1 MPLEAHSLTALQQL
15 LAEHKIPPPFQDLLF
30 PSECTG
36 ALPAGL
42 PIPPSRTGCPPS
54 VSLSSPSF
62 ASHYNPTMLSGQQS
76 FDPHKASPLSSMAL
90 PKPIIQF
97 GQQECSLTASD
108 PAASAASSLSNVK
121 LDRQELG
128 SHNHSTLLYQQLLD
142 FHLSKHKNTHI
153 QQPYHVTMTECDT
166 VQNQQPNI
174 MLQALSNGNASTPEP
189 LSAQHTPV
197 SAQSTGRQS
206 NGKQATPP
214 GGVFARL
221 GVPTTRPT
229 PQGPDGR
236 GRPQAT
242 PSPNPSSSPLIIA
255 DEHPPGF
262 ASPMR
267 LPSYTTAQPSSA
279 GVDPSGRGP
288 IPGTERQMYP
298 DRMQSSQPRASD
310 ASHRP
315 TPHPQHPQTNMLDNG
330 SSGANEEPDDLPP
343 GFARPS
349 SQASQ
354 GRGPSKYSNGL
365 DQAGEQAQPGAM
377 ADAAVHG
384 SSSADGLSQA
394 GLSWAEVCTAGC
406 SDFDKA
412 CSDDQASIVC
422 RSQHTGSQA
431 QAASPSTI
439 CNMYILQERVIT
451 VSAMHEQNQSHPHS
465 V

>member
-1 MPLEAHSLTALQQL
+1 MPLEAYNLTASQQP
-15 LAEHKIPPPFQDLLF
+15 LAEYNIPPPFQDLLF
-30 PSECTG
+30 PSECTD

-42 PIPPSRTGCPPS
+42 PPSRTGCLQS

-62 ASHYNPTMLSGQQS
+62 T
-76 FDPHKASPLSSMAL
+76 PHSDKASPPLSMTP
-90 PKPIIQF
+90 PKPTIQF
-97 GQQECSLTASD
+97 GQQECGLTASD
-108 PAASAASSLSNVK
+108 PAASAALSISDMK

-128 SHNHSTLLYQQLLD
+128 SHSHSTLLYQQLLD
-142 FHLSKHKNTHI
+142 FHLSKHKNPHL

-189 LSAQHTPV
+189 LSAQHTPA

-206 NGKQATPP
+206 NSKPSTPP

-229 PQGPDGR
+229 PQGPDSR

-242 PSPNPSSSPLIIA
+242 PSPNPSSSPLVVA

-267 LPSYTTAQPSSA
+267 LPSYTTTAQPSSA
-279 GVDPSGRGP
+279 GIDSTGRGP
-288 IPGTERQMYP
+288 TPGTERQMYP
-298 DRMQSSQPRASD
+298 DRMQSSQQRASE
-310 ASHRP
+310 APHRP
-315 TPHPQHPQTNMLDNG
+315 TPHPQTNMLDNG
-330 SSGANEEPDDLPP
+330 PSGANEEPDDLPP

-354 GRGPSKYSNGL
+354 GRGPSKNSNGL

-377 ADAAVHG
+377 ADEAVHG
-384 SSSADGLSQA
+384 SSIANGTSQA
-394 GLSWAEVCTAGC
+394 GLSWAEVCTTGC
-406 SDFDKA
+406 SDSDKA
-412 CSDDQASIVC
+412 CADDEASIPC
-422 RSQHTGSQA
+422 RSQHTESQA
-431 QAASPSTI
+431 QTA
-439 CNMYILQERVIT
+439 
-451 VSAMHEQNQSHPHS
+451 
-465 V
+465 

>member
-1 MPLEAHSLTALQQL
+1 MPLEICNGTALQQS
-15 LAEHKIPPPFQDLLF
+15 LAEHQIPPPFQDLLF
-30 PSECTG
+30 PPECTG

-42 PIPPSRTGCPPS
+42 PIPPSRTGCPQS

-62 ASHYNPTMLSGQQS
+62 VSHFNPTMLPGQRS
-76 FDPHKASPLSSMAL
+76 SDSDKASPLSFMTP
-90 PKPIIQF
+90 PKPTIQF
-97 GQQECSLTASD
+97 GQQECGLTASD
-108 PAASAASSLSNVK
+108 PAASVASSTSNVK
-121 LDRQELG
+121 LDRQDLG
-128 SHNHSTLLYQQLLD
+128 SNSQSTLLYQQLLD
-142 FHLSKHKNTHI
+142 FHLNKHKNTHLP
-153 QQPYHVTMTECDT
+153 QPYHVTMTECDF

-189 LSAQHTPV
+189 LSTQHTPV
-197 SAQSTGRQS
+197 GAQSTGRQS
-206 NGKQATPP
+206 NSKPSTPP

-229 PQGPDGR
+229 PQGPDSR

-242 PSPNPSSSPLIIA
+242 PSPNPSSSPLVVA

-267 LPSYTTAQPSSA
+267 LPSYTTTAQPSSA

-298 DRMQSSQPRASD
+298 DRMQSSQPRASE

-377 ADAAVHG
+377 ADEAVHG
-384 SSSADGLSQA
+384 CSSANGTSQA
-394 GLSWAEVCTAGC
+394 GMSWAEVCAAGC
-406 SDFDKA
+406 SDLDKA
-412 CSDDQASIVC
+412 DDQASVVC
-422 RSQHTGSQA
+422 RSQRTMFKLRQYTSTGSQA
-431 QAASPSTI
+431 QAA
-439 CNMYILQERVIT
+439 
-451 VSAMHEQNQSHPHS
+451 
-465 V
+465 